1 MTNWSRTTAELVAE
15 IRSGLAALG
24 VEVTAQ
30 ERWEGDGVWQI
41 WVKEGTQ
48 GASSRSVHVGGTDTS
63 CSPGHGGAHLSAGM
77 GWEPYACPTVGHAV
91 AWLAGTTE
99 EPVSL

>member
-15 IRSGLAALG
+15 IEAGLKALG
-24 VEVTAQ
+24 MEVVAK

-41 WVKEGTQ
+41 WVEKDTQ
-48 GASSRSVHVGGTDTS
+48 GSSSRSVHVGGTDNS
-63 CSPGHGGAHLSAGM
+63 CSPGEGGAHLSAGM
-77 GWEPYACPTVGHAV
+77 GGEPYACPTVAHAV

-99 EPVSL
+99 EPARL